1 MNRLDKFTW
10 IDKLILIYLMIEVLI
25 LRWISSYGYYK
36 YFHILILFIIIFRNK
51 NNRKIRPSDILVI
64 LFYLTI
70 IFLNILNNGINS
82 SFRFLKSFY
91 LYGLSNLIVILYIMI
106 LSYRNKGALKN
117 FILKE
122 MFIIFNA
129 YFIINIPIIIKQLEG
144 TYFLMR
150 NVEGNPMYEDHITGL
165 IGASGTHQLTFF
177 WIILIII
184 NLYSYFTLN
193 RKFGLVSSIIY
204 IPFMIIVSSQND
216 NTAFFL
222 LFPFIVGQYLLYRF
236 IFNKN
241 ISFFSIVKII
251 FLTMSI
257 LFLFTAVYKNN
268 DNVKNFVDGKV
279 TRKLVQYGV
288 IDGVVD
294 EKYGNDEERIF
305 LYKYALEYG
314 NGYKL
319 GNGIGSIELY
329 GDLSMPKH
337 FGMSEISIRVYE
349 GGLIYLFSII
359 LIFSHFINRIYIMNN
374 KYRGELSFLIICGN
388 LVVLSIYTQVFQY
401 MVYCLV
407 LALIAFILNDEYSKQ
422 HYIL

>member
-25 LRWISSYGYYK
+25 LRWINSYGYYK

-82 SFRFLKSFY
+82 SFRFLKNFY

-305 LYKYALEYG
+305 LDKYALEYG

-329 GDLSMPKH
+329 GD
-337 FGMSEISIRVYE
+337 
-349 GGLIYLFSII
+349 
-359 LIFSHFINRIYIMNN
+359 
-374 KYRGELSFLIICGN
+374 
-388 LVVLSIYTQVFQY
+388 
-401 MVYCLV
+401 
-407 LALIAFILNDEYSKQ
+407 
-422 HYIL
+422 